1 MGFSRFW
8 EVRIIFVGHSGG
20 PGAHFGGLA
29 TNFDDFW
36 DRCENKLE
44 KGTRGPPPKASSN
57 PLFAVLWF
65 GCFFRVF
72 SVLVFCDFECPETPF
87 WLQFGLLFGS
97 PGPL

>member
-1 MGFSRFW
+1 MILEAWERVLRIAGDVMSFS
-8 EVRIIFVGHSGG
+8 
-20 PGAHFGGLA
+20 
-29 TNFDDFW
+29 
-36 DRCENKLE
+36 LE
-44 KGTRGPPPKASSN
+44 KVTRGPPPKASSN

-72 SVLVFCDFECPETPF
+72 SFLDFCDFECPETPF